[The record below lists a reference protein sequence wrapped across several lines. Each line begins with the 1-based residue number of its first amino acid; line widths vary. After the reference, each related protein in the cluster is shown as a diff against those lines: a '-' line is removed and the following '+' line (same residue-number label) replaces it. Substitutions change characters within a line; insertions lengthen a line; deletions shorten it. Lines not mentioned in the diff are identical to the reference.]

1 MTELAEWESFYII
14 VGPSAGAL
22 IGLQFVVLTLIG
34 ERPTMRVAEAG
45 AAFITPMIVHY
56 QIVLLLSAMLLA
68 PWHSITPISIIWG
81 TVGVIGFVYQCV
93 VLRRMRK
100 QAAYKPGFEDWLFYV
115 VLPFGAYLLLAL
127 SAFAAPRSRARSR
140 VRGRCGY
147 RADALRGHPQLVGQH
162 LVSRVRNAKQTPA
175 DGVATRR
182 ASAPAKR

>member
-56 QIVLLLSAMLLA
+56 QIVLLLSAILLA

-81 TVGVIGFVYQCV
+81 AAGVIGFVYQCV
-93 VLRRMRK
+93 VLRRMRR
-100 QAAYKPGFEDWLFYV
+100 QEAYRPGFEDWLFYV
-115 VLPFGAYLLLAL
+115 VLPFAPYLLLML
-127 SAFAAPRSRARSR
+127 SPFAAPRHEREAVFAVGAATLLMLFAGIHNSW
-140 VRGRCGY
+140 
-147 RADALRGHPQLVGQH
+147 DAISYHVF
-162 LVSRVRNAKQTPA
+162 VTRNKKPA
-175 DGVATRR
+175 DGGRDAE
-182 ASAPAKR
+182 S

>member
-34 ERPTMRVAEAG
+34 ERPTMRIAEAG

-56 QIVLLLSAMLLA
+56 EIVLLLSAILLA

-81 TVGVIGFVYQCV
+81 AVGVTGFVYQCV

-100 QAAYKPGFEDWLFYV
+100 QGAYRLDFEDWLF
-115 VLPFGAYLLLAL
+115 
-127 SAFAAPRSRARSR
+127 
-140 VRGRCGY
+140 
-147 RADALRGHPQLVGQH
+147 
-162 LVSRVRNAKQTPA
+162 
-175 DGVATRR
+175 
-182 ASAPAKR
+182 

>member
-100 QAAYKPGFEDWLFYV
+100 QAAYKPGLEDWLFYV

-127 SAFAAPRSRARSR
+127 SAFAAPAHEREA
-140 VRGRCGY
+140 VFAVG
-147 RADALRGHPQLVGQH
+147 AATALMLFAGIHNSWDSISYHVF
-162 LVSRVRNAKQTPA
+162 VTRNKPPA
-175 DGVATRR
+175 DGRD
-182 ASAPAKR
+182 ASAER